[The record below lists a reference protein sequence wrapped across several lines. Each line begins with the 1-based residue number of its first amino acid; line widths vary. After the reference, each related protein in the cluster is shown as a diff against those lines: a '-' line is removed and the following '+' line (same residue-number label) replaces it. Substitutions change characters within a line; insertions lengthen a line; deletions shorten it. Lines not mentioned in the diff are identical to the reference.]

1 MRGLLAILVLLPCA
15 AYAAPE
21 AYPVALIDRP
31 LILPQGKAE
40 FGLLGNISNWAVFNN
55 SLTGEAGVLDAE
67 IGLGKAQLGLALAL
81 PLNPG
86 FGFGSVF
93 GSAAFAIAPQG
104 AIRLDFGVDHVGL
117 NGDNTGNTSGAN
129 IITVGLGAPFRVR
142 LAQNV
147 SFVSGSVGAMNVAH
161 FTNVGSNGTAAY
173 LGAGGLMFNGA
184 DIIALNIA
192 TEGDARQLAINLPLG
207 ILIQAAPQ
215 FSITL
220 HAGYEG
226 LFNLGSG
233 GGTEHFLPIGI
244 DAVFSTPG
252 GADIGA
258 SFSLAGAL
266 GTTDSIAGTV
276 PGYADIRMATLWLR
290 FRT

>member
-1 MRGLLAILVLLPCA
+1 MPCA

-21 AYPVALIDRP
+21 AYPTALIDRP

-40 FGLLGNISNWAVFNN
+40 FGVLGNLSNWSVANDSV
-55 SLTGEAGVLDAE
+55 TGEAGVLDAE

-93 GSAAFAIAPQG
+93 GSAAFAIAPHG
-104 AIRLDFGVDHVGL
+104 AIRLDFGLDHIGL
-117 NGDNTGNTSGAN
+117 NGGGASSSGSSN
-129 IITVGLGAPFRVR
+129 IISFGLGAPFRVG

-161 FTNVGSNGTAAY
+161 FTNVGNNGTGAY
-173 LGAGGLMFNGA
+173 VGAGGLMFNGA
-184 DIIALNIA
+184 DLIALNLA
-192 TEGDARQLAINLPLG
+192 TEGDGKQLAVNLPLG
-207 ILIQAAPQ
+207 VLIQAAPQ
-215 FSITL
+215 FSVTL

-226 LFNLGSG
+226 LFNLGNG
-233 GGTEHFLPIGI
+233 GGTEHFLPVGV

-266 GTTDSIAGTV
+266 GTTNSIAGTV